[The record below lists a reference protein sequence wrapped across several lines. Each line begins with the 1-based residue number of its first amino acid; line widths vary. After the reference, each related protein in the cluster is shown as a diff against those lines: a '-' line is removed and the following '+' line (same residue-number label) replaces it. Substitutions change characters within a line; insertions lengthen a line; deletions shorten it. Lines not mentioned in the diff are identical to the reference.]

1 MNQTPPPG
9 QLPFSSTVPLSVQR
23 AYSRAQL
30 EVSATQ
36 VDAAVDQIAV
46 RITVALQDQNPV
58 LLTVLQGGLVFSG
71 MLMRR
76 LVFPLEQGY
85 VHVGRYGQQTSGQ
98 ALNWHGHQHPELAG
112 RCVLIVDD
120 ILDEGITLNALLAWA
135 REEGA
140 ADVRVAVLVEK
151 QVPRQTTIDATRYV
165 ALECS
170 DRFLIGCG
178 MDFQGYGRNLPGIYA
193 IDGES

>member
-1 MNQTPPPG
+1 
-9 QLPFSSTVPLSVQR
+9 VPLSVQR
-23 AYSRAQL
+23 AYSQARL
-30 EVSATQ
+30 EVSAED
-36 VDAAVDQIAV
+36 VDAAVDRIAV
-46 RITVALQDQNPV
+46 RITVALQDKNPV

-98 ALNWHGHQHPELAG
+98 KLNWHGHQHPELAG

-120 ILDEGITLNALLAWA
+120 ILDEGITLNALVAWA
-135 REEGA
+135 RDEGA
-140 ADVRVAVLVEK
+140 ADVQVAVLVEK
-151 QVPRQTTIDATRYV
+151 QVSRQTTISAACYV
-165 ALECS
+165 ALDCPDS
-170 DRFLIGCG
+170 FLIGCG

-193 IDGES
+193 LDEEV